1 MNGRVYIFCA
11 SEMTRIDNNQDK
23 QHPQTMIQSLRS
35 NNATQWLR
43 SVHLKEGQFSFF
55 FLFFFFLRAARNVS
69 DPGKLRSSGY
79 WRHKSRAEEDYQADI
94 EGGGVGV
101 LLKKGR
107 CSGVVFSS
115 IHIKRNLSN
124 FFFSLIFV

>member
-1 MNGRVYIFCA
+1 MAAFC
-11 SEMTRIDNNQDK
+11 RC
-23 QHPQTMIQSLRS
+23 
-35 NNATQWLR
+35 
-43 SVHLKEGQFSFF
+43 LKEERRDSF
-55 FLFFFFLRAARNVS
+55 LLRAARNVS

-101 LLKKGR
+101 LWKKGR

-115 IHIKRNLSN
+115 IQIKRNLSN
-124 FFFSLIFV
+124 LFFFFNFIKKIFKFTDFYYKIVAQVPPVGLVYLKFI